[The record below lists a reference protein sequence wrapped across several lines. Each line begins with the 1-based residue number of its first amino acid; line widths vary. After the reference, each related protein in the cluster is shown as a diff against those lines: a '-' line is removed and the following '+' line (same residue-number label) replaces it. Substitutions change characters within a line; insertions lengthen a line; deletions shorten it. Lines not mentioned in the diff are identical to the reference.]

1 MWHSRKWR
9 ALLQGV
15 VVGNVGC
22 CKNLSSLVLVEHQV
36 ACKRVMKYSSAES
49 QQPAG
54 SSPRREETVA
64 FGELHPQLAGRTEAQ
79 CSFRL
84 HL

>member
-1 MWHSRKWR
+1 MWHSRTQQAR
-9 ALLQGV
+9 LQGM

-22 CKNLSSLVLVEHQV
+22 YKNLSSLVLIEHKVVSKQ
-36 ACKRVMKYSSAES
+36 VMKCSFSES

-54 SSPRREETVA
+54 SSPRREETVM
-64 FGELHPQLAGRTEAQ
+64 FGELHPQLKGRTEARG
-79 CSFRL
+79 SFQL